1 LRDKYRLRQHL
12 FFLALLFCL
21 PAAAATPAAPPVS
34 TKASTGVSTP
44 GSTELELAPCE
55 LTAARG
61 LVMAEAECGWLSVA
75 ENPARPQDRSL
86 DLRVAVFR
94 ARADEP
100 LADPLFFFAGGPG
113 QSAVESFPIVTAAL
127 SAVQKERDIVLIDQR
142 GTGASNPLRCP
153 LPADLMQLLRRP
165 STAQIEQYTVE
176 CLQQLDADTR
186 YYNTT
191 QAAADFDAVRQAL
204 GYQRINLFGIS
215 YGTRVAQVYLRHYPA
230 AVRSVILDGV
240 VPMELILGSEHALR
254 LEQTLVA
261 VFARCAAETACN
273 SAFPGVSQQFEALK
287 QKLSRS
293 PTQIEVTL
301 PLSGSTRSIE
311 FTQDMMAAALR
322 MLAYQPGGQA
332 LLPLLVYEAATEGR
346 YQRLASM
353 ALMILD
359 SLNDVIYRGLEVS
372 VMCAEDAPFFPATP
386 LHPDTLLGDSLIE
399 VSQQQCQLWPHHP
412 VGADFHEPVTSE
424 VPVLLLS
431 GEYDPVTPPAYAEQ
445 VLRHYPN
452 GRHLIGPGQGHGI
465 SSSGCTPQL
474 IAEFLKLGSGT
485 EIDAD
490 CLAEMGTSPFFTTLL
505 GGDP

>member
-1 LRDKYRLRQHL
+1 LV
-12 FFLALLFCL
+12 ALLLCMPL
-21 PAAAATPAAPPVS
+21 ASATP
-34 TKASTGVSTP
+34 
-44 GSTELELAPCE
+44 LELAPCE

-61 LVMAEAECGWLSVA
+61 LIVAEAECGWLSVA
-75 ENPARPQDRSL
+75 ENPARPQERRF

-94 ARADEP
+94 AHADEP

-113 QSAVESFPIVTAAL
+113 QSAVESFPIVRAAL
-127 SAVQKERDIVLIDQR
+127 SAVQRERDIVLIDQR

-153 LPADLMQLLRRP
+153 LPDDLMQLLRRP
-165 STAQIEQYTVE
+165 SAAEVKQYTAE
-176 CLQQLDADTR
+176 CLAQLEADTR
-186 YYNTT
+186 YYTT
-191 QAAADFDAVRQAL
+191 TRAVADFDAVRQAL
-204 GYQRINLFGIS
+204 GYQQINLFGVS

-240 VPMELILGSEHALR
+240 VPMELIVGSEHALR
-254 LEQTLVA
+254 LEQTLVQ

-273 SAFPGVSQQFEALK
+273 TAFPQVGQQFESLK
-287 QKLSRS
+287 KKLRGS
-293 PTQIEVTL
+293 PRQIQVTL
-301 PLSGSTRSIE
+301 PLAGSTRRIE

-332 LLPLLVYEAATEGR
+332 LLPLLVYKAATEDR

-353 ALMILD
+353 ALMILE

-372 VMCAEDAPFFPATP
+372 VMCAEDVPFFPATP

-399 VSQQQCQLWPHHP
+399 VSQQQCQLWPHRP
-412 VGADFHEPVTSE
+412 VAEDFHEPVKSE

-431 GEYDPVTPPAYAEQ
+431 GEYDPVTPPTYAEQ
-445 VLRHYPN
+445 VLQHYSN
-452 GRHLIGPGQGHGI
+452 GRHLVGPGQGHGI

-474 IAEFLKLGSGT
+474 IAEFLELGGGA
-485 EIDAD
+485 EIDAG
-490 CLAEMGTSPFFTTLL
+490 CLAELGTSPFFTTLL